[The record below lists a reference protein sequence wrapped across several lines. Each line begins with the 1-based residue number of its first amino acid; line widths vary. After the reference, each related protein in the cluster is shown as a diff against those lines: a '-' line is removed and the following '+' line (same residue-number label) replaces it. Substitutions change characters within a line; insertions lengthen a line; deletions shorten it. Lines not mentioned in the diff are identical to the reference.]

1 MTADRW
7 RGLLLLVAIFACG
20 ALAGGAVVQTRTTT
34 RLRELL
40 TGPPSSLEPRVKLLL
55 LERGLSL
62 SAAQRERLEPVLQRY
77 ADQSRA
83 VRQRLEPELAPLR
96 ESERAAIRA
105 ELTPEQRQ
113 EYDRRLV
120 EIDRV
125 LGRGQ

>member
-1 MTADRW
+1 MSADRW

-20 ALAGGAVVQTRTTT
+20 ALAGGAVVQTRTTA

-62 SAAQRERLEPVLQRY
+62 SATQRERLEPMLQRY
-77 ADQSRA
+77 ADQARA

-96 ESERAAIRA
+96 ESERAAIRG
-105 ELTPEQRQ
+105 ELTPKQRK

-120 EIDRV
+120 EIDRM
-125 LGRGQ
+125 LGRGR

>member
-1 MTADRW
+1 MSADRW

-20 ALAGGAVVQTRTTT
+20 ALAGGAVVQTRTTA

-62 SAAQRERLEPVLQRY
+62 SATQRERLEPVLQRY
-77 ADQSRA
+77 ANQARA

-96 ESERAAIRA
+96 ESERSAIRS

-113 EYDRRLV
+113 EYDHRLV

-125 LGRGQ
+125 LGRGR

>member
-1 MTADRW
+1 MSADRW

-20 ALAGGAVVQTRTTT
+20 ALAGGAVVQTRTTA

-62 SAAQRERLEPVLQRY
+62 SATQRERLEPVLQRY
-77 ADQSRA
+77 ANQARA

-96 ESERAAIRA
+96 ESERSAIRS

-125 LGRGQ
+125 LGRGR

>member
-1 MTADRW
+1 MSADRW

-20 ALAGGAVVQTRTTT
+20 ALAGGAVVQTRTTA

-62 SAAQRERLEPVLQRY
+62 SATQRERLEPVLQRY
-77 ADQSRA
+77 ANQARA
-83 VRQRLEPELAPLR
+83 VRQRLEPELVPLR

-125 LGRGQ
+125 LGRGR